1 MIISTRGKSYNL
13 ITFDDFS
20 QFLDENNIDID
31 ANAFFTEYKNEKMTL
46 SKFKKISENY
56 QKSTKIKPKISKQLS
71 DKDKFKKKF
80 IEIAPEHYGNYFKR
94 LRSEIKEL
102 KLNPPKR
109 FKKYI
114 LYYVLIDD
122 FYALILQ
129 PQDRKFYLDEY
140 DCKILDKKRGYYYDL
155 YYIKHSILK
164 SFLKYRTIKELN
176 GNFLFEGFEENVI
189 DFIPDEPL
197 EKIDYLEI

>member
-1 MIISTRGKSYNL
+1 MIISTRGKSFNL
-13 ITFDDFS
+13 ITFDDFT
-20 QFLDENNIDID
+20 QFLNENNINID
-31 ANAFFTEYKNEKMTL
+31 ANAFFTKYKNEKMTL

-56 QKSTKIKPKISKQLS
+56 QFTKKEKIEKPKTFS
-71 DKDKFKKKF
+71 DKDLFKQKF
-80 IEIAPEHYGNYFKR
+80 IKIAPEHYGNYFKR
-94 LRSEIKEL
+94 LKSEIKEL

-114 LYYVLIDD
+114 LYYVLIDN

-129 PQDRKFYLDEY
+129 PQDRKFYLENY
-140 DCKILDKKRGYYYDL
+140 DCKILDKKKGYYYDL